1 MSKVTE
7 LCPCCDQEVKLEPKR
22 YILQRCPKCGA
33 PIRACCLCDCDV
45 VNCSEC
51 QKKYANYTPTLGEI
65 AEPKKW
71 DAKTDKI
78 KKAIKRHLLHN
89 KIGED
94 RFEVI
99 KEFLADDPFFAR
111 GEDIDVT
118 RIRID
123 EKLKEMSL
131 VDIYSYYT
139 KHCI

>member
-22 YILQRCPKCGA
+22 YVLQRCPKCGA
-33 PIRACCLCDCDV
+33 PIRVCSLCDCDIV
-45 VNCSEC
+45 DCSKC
-51 QKKYANYTPTLGEI
+51 QKKFANYTPTLGEI
-65 AEPKKW
+65 VEPKKW

-94 RFEVI
+94 RFDVI

-139 KHCI
+139 EHCI

>member
-22 YILQRCPKCGA
+22 YVLQRCPKCGA
-33 PIRACCLCDCDV
+33 PIRTCSLCDCDIV
-45 VNCSEC
+45 DCSKC
-51 QKKYANYTPTLGEI
+51 QKKFAEYTPTLGEI

-94 RFEVI
+94 RFDVI
-99 KEFLADDPFFAR
+99 KEFLVDDPFFAR

-139 KHCI
+139 EHCI